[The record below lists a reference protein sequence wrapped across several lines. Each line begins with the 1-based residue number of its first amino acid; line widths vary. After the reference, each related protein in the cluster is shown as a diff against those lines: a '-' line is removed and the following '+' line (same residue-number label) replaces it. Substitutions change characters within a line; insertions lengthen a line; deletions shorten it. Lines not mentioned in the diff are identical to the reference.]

1 MRSQTL
7 ANIHEIFQNIYPID
21 LLEHFKFLNGSRVIC
36 LPLNTS
42 EKLHCQYLFEKLGK
56 AETQELLNNNKD
68 HSRKR
73 EPPAFFHSDTNVVL
87 GHVLVHSVGKSHV
100 LSVTVELTW
109 LLFLNVLSF
118 DLFRTPNKSLRFRI
132 FRRIYVNCHAVVPTN
147 HYQSCTAL
155 LFLLDVPDQSSHI
168 PFL

>member
-1 MRSQTL
+1 MQVKDVSYLNQFEYQRYQITYQEKAKRKKKANLPNHTFFNLTLRSQTL

-100 LSVTVELTW
+100 LSVTVELT
-109 LLFLNVLSF
+109 
-118 DLFRTPNKSLRFRI
+118 
-132 FRRIYVNCHAVVPTN
+132 
-147 HYQSCTAL
+147 
-155 LFLLDVPDQSSHI
+155 
-168 PFL
+168 